1 MAMSTFQKVTLATC
15 LVLCVALMLPKMLLS
30 RGRKDAAERP
40 EGSGRFP
47 PMLHRQMAPE
57 SRGQR
62 AAGSGA
68 SRAHNTEAIGRGKG
82 AGTGAGAGGKSNL
95 AGQIIPV
102 YGFGILLYILYIL
115 FKITSKGSSKPA
127 EGRFPASR
135 SENLKRKIT
144 DFQLAQLQEKL
155 RETELVM
162 EKIVSKAHHSPNRVK
177 GVMADQE
184 ESLLQQLTEI
194 TQMMQEG
201 QLVEGMAPEK
211 KPQDE
216 WKDYPEEPHP
226 YWEHSHCCCK
236 EHHHGP
242 QTEAERTEG
251 DGADLLENLPADVTG
266 GDVVEEAEDLSERA
280 ARESDLTA
288 ASRDDVGLE
297 SDLGKT
303 EEEDMHEHRK
313 QLGQIDL
320 GVPEEELVGVL
331 KELELTLRMTSVL
344 EQEKIKDLAQPVD
357 SETACSLVRRRNKRR
372 RAKKDTN

>member
-1 MAMSTFQKVTLATC
+1 MHFWKLST
-15 LVLCVALMLPKMLLS
+15 
-30 RGRKDAAERP
+30 
-40 EGSGRFP
+40 
-47 PMLHRQMAPE
+47 
-57 SRGQR
+57 
-62 AAGSGA
+62 
-68 SRAHNTEAIGRGKG
+68 
-82 AGTGAGAGGKSNL
+82 
-95 AGQIIPV
+95 
-102 YGFGILLYILYIL
+102 
-115 FKITSKGSSKPA
+115 
-127 EGRFPASR
+127 
-135 SENLKRKIT
+135 
-144 DFQLAQLQEKL
+144 
-155 RETELVM
+155 
-162 EKIVSKAHHSPNRVK
+162 
-177 GVMADQE
+177 
-184 ESLLQQLTEI
+184 
-194 TQMMQEG
+194 
-201 QLVEGMAPEK
+201 
-211 KPQDE
+211 
-216 WKDYPEEPHP
+216 DYPEEPHP

-236 EHHHGP
+236 EHHHSP

-288 ASRDDVGLE
+288 ASRDDIGLE

-372 RAKKDTN
+372 RAKKDTNWPTRFRYSQLEPGSGLGGRMGFLVCSHQIGSNMKAGDSMTVSPALLNFKWIHEKRCEQGIFYISNISLIQWLKGL

>member
-1 MAMSTFQKVTLATC
+1 M
-15 LVLCVALMLPKMLLS
+15 
-30 RGRKDAAERP
+30 RGC
-40 EGSGRFP
+40 
-47 PMLHRQMAPE
+47 
-57 SRGQR
+57 
-62 AAGSGA
+62 
-68 SRAHNTEAIGRGKG
+68 I
-82 AGTGAGAGGKSNL
+82 
-95 AGQIIPV
+95 
-102 YGFGILLYILYIL
+102 
-115 FKITSKGSSKPA
+115 
-127 EGRFPASR
+127 
-135 SENLKRKIT
+135 SEN
-144 DFQLAQLQEKL
+144 F
-155 RETELVM
+155 
-162 EKIVSKAHHSPNRVK
+162 P
-177 GVMADQE
+177 
-184 ESLLQQLTEI
+184 
-194 TQMMQEG
+194 
-201 QLVEGMAPEK
+201 
-211 KPQDE
+211 
-216 WKDYPEEPHP
+216 DYPEEPHP

-236 EHHHGP
+236 EHHHSP